1 MKDDV
6 AQHVNHCARYFVG
19 SLYRLWRGLWCGLAQ
34 GLDVDTPHV
43 AGLYKIKDWPYKWTS
58 EDCRRPAW
66 RWWHDDVWRRSA
78 KKTLLT
84 VPTQASTYI
93 RDTRTLIRN
102 QTQHD
107 GVKDTTTP
115 TFPPASWAKR
125 WEMIFSPFT
134 SSFSSHLKISHMSG
148 DDVNKTWW
156 LLVTTGITHKIRTD
170 SLTSEKLTDWL
181 TDWRQHTSRLG
192 TARLGRL

>member
-1 MKDDV
+1 MEDDV

-43 AGLYKIKDWPYKWTS
+43 AGLYKIMDGPNNWTS

-93 RDTRTLIRN
+93 RDTRTLIRH

-115 TFPPASWAKR
+115 TFPPASLSQAVGNDL
-125 WEMIFSPFT
+125 FT
-134 SSFSSHLKISHMSG
+134 FYFF
-148 DDVNKTWW
+148 VFFTPQN
-156 LLVTTGITHKIRTD
+156 ITYV
-170 SLTSEKLTDWL
+170 W
-181 TDWRQHTSRLG
+181 
-192 TARLGRL
+192 GRRE

>member
-6 AQHVNHCARYFVG
+6 AQHVNHCARYFVD
-19 SLYRLWRGLWCGLAQ
+19 SLYRPWRGLWCGLAQ
-34 GLDVDTPHV
+34 GLDVDTHV
-43 AGLYKIKDWPYKWTS
+43 AGLYKIKDWPYNWTS

-93 RDTRTLIRN
+93 RDTRTLIRH